1 MPLEESGGGTEHTS
15 PIEGASHKVIGPC
28 SEVKI
33 NAGTEKGKS
42 GEKTPRECK
51 VEVNVIQDSG
61 PDSFPLLYRNKVN
74 QKNDK
79 SENSVKVISNE
90 TPITQDRKCTSDSE
104 DGEGEEGLAQAE
116 TIGKVLVKKMKNG
129 KKRKRKA
136 ASISDKRQTSV
147 KSCGVNNPDIVATD
161 EQDTKQESRKE
172 RDARKKANAREKAGN
187 LTENQP
193 LLRKRRMRK
202 SDGEFSC
209 DKCGRTFNRK
219 CHFTSHLK
227 THTRHNLQCHR
238 CLTVCSD
245 NVEYVKHGEKC
256 KLKTRTKRKSVKDC
270 EICGKVL
277 TSAEGMALHL
287 NAHKKESH
295 HICRFCGK
303 GIKTKYFLI
312 VHERIHTGERPF
324 SCEQCGNSF
333 KDKGTLTVHM
343 RIHTGEK
350 PFTCEY
356 CGKSF
361 RFKNVLRRHERLHTG
376 KKDFQCEICGLFF
389 QQKKSLQIHKMK
401 HTGER
406 PFPCET
412 CEKAFKTSYDL
423 KNHMMTHIVGEKPHR
438 CNICEKGFQHSSSL
452 RKHKK
457 IKHNNPEGILCH
469 MCAEKFAYNWQLL
482 KHIEKKHRPKIPIE
496 KKHRPKIPIEK
507 KHSPKTPKRERKP
520 YIRNPNP
527 SKEFPCTVCS
537 KRFSAKRTLLRH
549 MHVHASNP
557 KYQCKFCGRTFA
569 GKWNV
574 KKHIENKHSTPI
586 SFDSQQEV

>member
-1 MPLEESGGGTEHTS
+1 MDDKERCPSCNESYQKASKQIVDVCGHGRCYSCLSVGGFCPLCQALLTDKVKGSSEVNSAIQATNAGSTSQVNEDANNVVESHGSDGRHVACGSGLTEKETVTDASEQQTTTNCRDVAVKSAPGVSVHQHEMSHGEMQHALMTPKEGTTHEQHCCLPEIKRSGHTEHTNSVEGANHEQHSYLPLEESGGGTGHTI
-15 PIEGASHKVIGPC
+15 PVEGASHKVSSPC

-90 TPITQDRKCTSDSE
+90 TPITQDRKCTSDSG
-104 DGEGEEGLAQAE
+104 DGEGEEGLVQAE

-129 KKRKRKA
+129 KKRRRKA

-187 LTENQP
+187 VTENQP

-287 NAHKKESH
+287 NAHKKESR

-333 KDKGTLTVHM
+333 KDKGTLTCAHANSYRRKTIYM
-343 RIHTGEK
+343 R
-350 PFTCEY
+350 
-356 CGKSF
+356 
-361 RFKNVLRRHERLHTG
+361 VLR
-376 KKDFQCEICGLFF
+376 
-389 QQKKSLQIHKMK
+389 
-401 HTGER
+401 
-406 PFPCET
+406 
-412 CEKAFKTSYDL
+412 
-423 KNHMMTHIVGEKPHR
+423 
-438 CNICEKGFQHSSSL
+438 
-452 RKHKK
+452 
-457 IKHNNPEGILCH
+457 
-469 MCAEKFAYNWQLL
+469 
-482 KHIEKKHRPKIPIE
+482 
-496 KKHRPKIPIEK
+496 
-507 KHSPKTPKRERKP
+507 
-520 YIRNPNP
+520 
-527 SKEFPCTVCS
+527 KEFPLQ
-537 KRFSAKRTLLRH
+537 KRPAAT
-549 MHVHASNP
+549 
-557 KYQCKFCGRTFA
+557 
-569 GKWNV
+569 
-574 KKHIENKHSTPI
+574 
-586 SFDSQQEV
+586 